1 MPKPKS
7 AVHANTGETS
17 VKIDWHLSKLTNS
30 DWFVTYLIKK
40 GKIYCFD
47 IQYSLRFAIPL
58 LTEIMI
64 YTLTK
69 NCVLVELR
77 I

>member
-1 MPKPKS
+1 MLKPKS

-40 GKIYCFD
+40 GKIYCSD
-47 IQYSLRFAIPL
+47 IQFSFRLAVPL
-58 LTEIMI
+58 LTEIKI

-69 NCVLVELR
+69 NYALVESR